1 MADAENKKPDSGRRH
16 DTFISKIVADPANP
30 PQLIRLG
37 GYKGASSEAGHVR
50 LYANPELSFYSDIP
64 EGDILYE
71 TPVPADAD
79 PLGAVVLFVKRDSKI
94 ISSQSKQE
102 SQSVGGGSE
111 AMTPYY
117 PYGQGAQAAP
127 QLGLTPHIIFTPTI
141 HSVFYYCTIP
151 ASHYICGYT
160 QNPAWCT
167 IAVSPT
173 CTPPSI
179 PTITHSFPTSV
190 PGTGGS
196 FAQFGQMGAEQYGGQ
211 YEAQYAP
218 QYGQMGAPQYGQM
231 GAPQYGQMGAPQAA
245 APPTGPIPP
254 SVLPGQCPTVTQ
266 PSPLTHCPPT
276 PLTHCQPTPLT
287 HCPPF
292 TPLTHCPPTPLT
304 HCPPTP
310 LTHCP
315 PTPLTHCPPTPLT
328 HCPPTPLTHCPPTPL
343 THCPPTP
350 LTGCPPPTH
359 FPQLCP
365 VSPIPHC
372 PQSQIVAC
380 PVSQFAVCPTH
391 TVLTPA
397 TPVSPLCTPHTFP
410 TPATTQ
416 TSPATSAPGF

>member
-1 MADAENKKPDSGRRH
+1 MADAENKKPDAGRRQ
-16 DTFISKIVADPANP
+16 DSFISKVVADPANP

-50 LYANPELSFYSDIP
+50 LYANAELSFYSDIP
-64 EGDILYE
+64 EGDVLYE
-71 TPVPADAD
+71 TPVPADTD
-79 PLGAVVLFVKRDSKI
+79 PLGGVFLFVKRDSKI

-102 SQSVGGGSE
+102 SQPSGGGTE
-111 AMTPYY
+111 PMNPYY
-117 PYGQGAQAAP
+117 PYGFGAQAAP
-127 QLGLTPHIIFTPTI
+127 QIGITPHLVYTPGV

-151 ASHYICGYT
+151 ISNVICHYT
-160 QNPAWCT
+160 QHPALCT

-179 PTITHSFPTSV
+179 PTITQSFPTSV
-190 PGTGGS
+190 PGS
-196 FAQFGQMGAEQYGGQ
+196 FAGGGFAQQQQGQMGAEQYGGQ
-211 YEAQYAP
+211 YGAQYAP
-218 QYGQMGAPQYGQM
+218 QYQMGG
-231 GAPQYGQMGAPQAA
+231 PQAA

-254 SVLPGQCPTVTQ
+254 SQLPGQCPTVTQ
-266 PSPLTHCPPT
+266 PSLLTHCPPT
-276 PLTHCQPTPLT
+276 PLTHCPPTP
-287 HCPPF
+287 F
-292 TPLTHCPPTPLT
+292 THCPPTPLT

-350 LTGCPPPTH
+350 LTHCPPPTH
-359 FPQLCP
+359 FPNLCP

-372 PQSQIVAC
+372 PPSQIVVC
-380 PVSQFAVCPTH
+380 PVSQFVAVCPTH
-391 TVLTPA
+391 TVTPA
-397 TPVSPLCTPHTFP
+397 TPVSPVCTPQTIP